1 MVNLKILQPAG
12 CSFHCIPNPVSLVF
26 SALMTVKKSSET
38 KMLNSLLLVFTLK
51 GPSVSRDAM
60 E

>member
-12 CSFHCIPNPVSLVF
+12 CSFHYIPNPVSLVF